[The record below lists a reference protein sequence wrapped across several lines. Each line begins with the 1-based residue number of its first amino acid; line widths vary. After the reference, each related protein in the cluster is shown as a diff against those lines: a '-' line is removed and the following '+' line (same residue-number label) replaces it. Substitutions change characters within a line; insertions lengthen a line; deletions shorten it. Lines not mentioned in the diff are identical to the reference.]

1 MFRLKE
7 RMRSF
12 QSEGSSTDFFAYLEG
27 LKGHVRRKLE
37 HQDMRLIEL
46 NQRALLGEREAVLYC
61 LSEIESYLRER
72 AFTGEV
78 PVYYRQTDTIGALFQ
93 EWMGYGTAYRWFTD
107 RAFGHSAKLQIIG
120 KQIYYAENGEYR
132 RYPYEFSSADRVEQL
147 KRALIRHDPR
157 IQLNHTQTSAEFKI
171 DDPLWPGRFLRVA
184 IWVPP
189 RVWEAFTTIT
199 VRRQIVEYL
208 SLEDQIGTEL
218 IPYEALE
225 MIRALLSTYRNT
237 IVAGPVDSGKT
248 TFANTIVGEQLRQA
262 DVSVGVVMI
271 EKHPESVLPYVVQ
284 GHRYIPIQA
293 KDEELMEVGI
303 ESLRHDP
310 DIVFLTEMRYREW
323 EFYNFAGEKGHAG
336 LIGTYHT
343 TDAEDVPYQGAFAV
357 YANCGGSLRGHLM
370 AALKSCELVIIL
382 EPQRQG
388 RKKLTRLSE
397 IRYDPES
404 QQVSAHDL
412 MRWDSDA
419 GVWRY
424 SADVSAA
431 MYERMDKRDKAAAR
445 TCLSELKRLASARPL
460 SDPVKIS
467 RKAHAVLTG

>member
-7 RMRSF
+7 HLPSHRS
-12 QSEGSSTDFFAYLEG
+12 QASDLNFFAYLNG
-27 LKGHVRRKLE
+27 LKEHVRQKLE
-37 HQDMRLIEL
+37 HQDLRLIEL
-46 NQRALLGEREAVLYC
+46 NQRALLGEREAVLFC
-61 LSEIESYLRER
+61 LSEIEVYLRDR
-72 AFTGEV
+72 PFSGEL
-78 PVYYRQTDTIGALFQ
+78 PAYYRETDKVGALFQ

-107 RAFGHSAKLQIIG
+107 RSFASSAKLQIIG
-120 KQIYYAENGEYR
+120 KQIYYAAGGEYR
-132 RYPYEFSSADRVEQL
+132 LYPYEFSSLDRVEQL

-157 IQLNHTQTSAEFKI
+157 IQLNYSQTSAEFKI

-189 RVWEAFTTIT
+189 RVWEEFTTIT

-208 SLEDQIGTEL
+208 SLDDQVGTGL
-218 IPYEALE
+218 IPYEALD
-225 MIRALLSTYRNT
+225 MLRSLVQTYRNT

-248 TFANTIVGEQLRQA
+248 TFANTIVGEQLQHA
-262 DVSVGVVMI
+262 DASTGVVMI
-271 EKHPESVLPYVVQ
+271 EKHPESVLPYVVR
-284 GHRYIPIQA
+284 GHRFIPIQA
-293 KDEELMEVGI
+293 KDEELMEVGL

-310 DIVFLTEMRYREW
+310 DIVFMTEMRYREW

-357 YANCGGSLRGHLM
+357 YANRGGSLRGHLI
-370 AALKSCELVIIL
+370 ASLKSCELVLIL
-382 EPQRQG
+382 EPE
-388 RKKLTRLSE
+388 RKGKKRLTRISE
-397 IRYDPES
+397 IRYDPEH

-412 MRWDSDA
+412 MRWDRVTGS
-419 GVWRY
+419 WRY
-424 SADVSAA
+424 SSDISPA
-431 MYERMDKRDKAAAR
+431 MLERMEKRNKAATR
-445 TCLSELKRLASARPL
+445 IFLNELSHLASARPI